1 VRFLFLTSNLKFD
14 AGLVRK
20 SISTKWIIVRK
31 KSNGYEVD
39 ISTDDLK
46 VIEKMK
52 NMFQVETVINLD
64 DKPDLDALKELPEIL
79 DEVSLLFLQER
90 YWEAHE
96 FLEYYWKHYYGKEK
110 MFINGLI
117 LVSVSMVKYQMG
129 QLKEARTIYDR
140 AIHLLE
146 KSESPLTKRLNFP
159 EDFKYP
165 LRFG

>member
-1 VRFLFLTSNLKFD
+1 MSDLKFD

-31 KSNGYEVD
+31 KTNGYEVD
-39 ISTDDLK
+39 ISTDDLLA
-46 VIEKMK
+46 IEKMK
-52 NMFQVETVINLD
+52 SMFQVQTVINID
-64 DKPDLDALKELPEIL
+64 DRSDLNAPRELPEIL
-79 DEVSLLFLQER
+79 DEVSSMFHQER

-96 FLEYYWKHYYGKEK
+96 FLEYYWKRYYGKEK

-140 AIHLLE
+140 AKYLLE
-146 KSESPLTKRLNFP
+146 KSESQFTKRLNFP
-159 EDFKYP
+159 GDFKYP